1 MNTHDIFTG
10 DILYTNETKMT
21 SKPNALCNAVGQWVS
36 SFLTAHQHNIGY
48 AVPDAVGQQNIIW
61 FWYRGLAKV
70 ANNNWWHHWAVF
82 EKYQ

>member
-1 MNTHDIFTG
+1 MQKSDLCSYVPLWGTTQVMNTHDIFTG

-21 SKPNALCNAVGQWVS
+21 SKPNALCN
-36 SFLTAHQHNIGY
+36 
-48 AVPDAVGQQNIIW
+48 AVGQQNIIW